1 MRISPPYSCSK
12 TWFYKYY
19 SVIYG
24 LRNTNVHVT
33 YLPLLPSDIFVSMT
47 EKTLNYLVLI
57 SVWPGREDQLL
68 RDIAGKIS
76 EE

>member
-12 TWFYKYY
+12 TWFHIYY
-19 SVIYG
+19 SIIYG

-33 YLPLLPSDIFVSMT
+33 YLPLLPSDIFVSVS

-76 EE
+76 GE